1 MTHIK
6 VATTCSPPLGS
17 CPESPGQSRIDR
29 GWPLKLDDDK
39 EGDPMGGTRRL
50 RSSAWYEE
58 TGVDGFLQRSALKVA
73 GLREKDYQR
82 PVIGIVN
89 NTSDF
94 NRCHLHFDN
103 LVAAVKESI
112 LASGGRPREFNSLTM
127 GADST
132 RPLGLSFMH
141 RNLLAMEI
149 EQTAA
154 AYGID
159 GLVMLG
165 ACDETVPAML
175 MAAASVDLPTI
186 ILPGGPSFSGFWKGR
201 DVGSGW
207 DCHRAFEANARGEL
221 DDADLQSLEVS
232 LERSPGHCSTM
243 GTAGTMVTLAE
254 ALGMAVPGS
263 SAIPAV
269 DSRRLAMCRDVG
281 EYIMQAV
288 ETDLRPSKIMT
299 ANAFANAIRVLAA
312 IDGAANAVIHL
323 LGVAGRLDIG
333 LRLADFDALSTTT
346 PVLLNLRPS
355 GEFYYTD
362 FFNAGGVPALM
373 NALGPLLNQEVL
385 TVTGRTLGEEI
396 AGAKIDDE
404 RVIGT
409 LDKPIGAPAGISV
422 LHGNLAPDG
431 AILRVG
437 VASPELLSHR
447 GRAVVFRSKEE
458 QERELYRPDFDI
470 RPGDVVV
477 VLNGGPKASGMP
489 EYGRI
494 QMPAKLLNQ
503 GLTDMVRITD
513 GRVGGTVSGTAV
525 VQVTPEAAVGGPL
538 SLLRT
543 GDTIVLDYEN
553 RRLDVDLT
561 QDELAVRRH
570 ELGPGPVT
578 LNRPSRGYA
587 RLYADA
593 VTQADTGC
601 DFEFLRRADP
611 TQPPHEQEVNA

>member
-1 MTHIK
+1 M
-6 VATTCSPPLGS
+6 V
-17 CPESPGQSRIDR
+17 GQ
-29 GWPLKLDDDK
+29 P
-39 EGDPMGGTRRL
+39 RRL
-50 RSSAWYEE
+50 RSQLWYEE
-58 TGVDGFLQRSALKVA
+58 TGVDGFLQRSSLKVQ
-73 GLREKDYQR
+73 GLREKDYAR

-103 LVAAVKESI
+103 MVTAVKESV

-132 RPLGLSFMH
+132 RPLGQSFMH

-154 AYGID
+154 TYGID

-165 ACDETVPAML
+165 ACDETIPAML
-175 MAAASVDLPTI
+175 MAAASIDLPTV
-186 ILPGGPSFSGFWKGR
+186 ILPGGPSFSGFWQGR
-201 DVGSGW
+201 DVGSGY
-207 DCHRAFEANARGEL
+207 DCHRAFEASARGEL
-221 DDADLQSLEVS
+221 DDAELASLELS

-269 DSRRLAMCRDVG
+269 DSRRLAMSRDVG

-288 ETDLRPSKIMT
+288 EADLRPSQIMT
-299 ANAFANAIRVLAA
+299 AKAFANAIRVLAA

-323 LGVAGRLDIG
+323 LGIAGRLNVG
-333 LRLADFDALSTTT
+333 LQLADFDQLSTTT

-355 GEFYYTD
+355 GEYYYTD

-373 NALGPLLNQEVL
+373 NALGPLLHQDTL

-396 AGAKIDDE
+396 AGAKIEDA

-409 LDKPIGAPAGISV
+409 LDQPVAGPGGIAV
-422 LHGNLAPDG
+422 LHGNIAPQG
-431 AILRVG
+431 AIVRSG

-447 GRAVVFRSKEE
+447 GRAVVFHSKQEQEE
-458 QERELYRPDFDI
+458 QLYRPDFDI

-477 VLNGGPKASGMP
+477 VLGGGPKGSGMS

-494 QMPAKLLNQ
+494 QVPAKLLLQ
-503 GLTDMVRITD
+503 GITDMVRITD

-525 VQVTPEAAVGGPL
+525 LHVAPEAAVGGPL
-538 SLLRT
+538 GLLRT
-543 GDTIVLDYEN
+543 GDTIVLDYPN
-553 RRLDVDLT
+553 RRLDVELGDE
-561 QDELAVRRH
+561 ELAARRL
-570 ELGPGPVT
+570 EPTVSAAPV
-578 LNRPSRGYA
+578 PARGYA
-587 RLYADA
+587 RLYAEA

-601 DFEFLRRADP
+601 DFGFLRADP
-611 TQPPHEQEVNA
+611 SVPQREVVDP

>member
-1 MTHIK
+1 M
-6 VATTCSPPLGS
+6 V
-17 CPESPGQSRIDR
+17 EQSRS
-29 GWPLKLDDDK
+29 
-39 EGDPMGGTRRL
+39 L
-50 RSSAWYEE
+50 RSQRWYDEP
-58 TGVDGFLQRSALKVA
+58 GVDGFLQRSAVKVQ
-73 GLREKDYQR
+73 GLREKDYAR

-103 LVAAVKESI
+103 LVTAVKESI
-112 LASGGRPREFNSLTM
+112 LAAGGRPREFNSLTM

-154 AYGID
+154 VYGID

-165 ACDETVPAML
+165 ACDETIPGML
-175 MAAASVDLPTI
+175 MAAASVDLPTV

-201 DVGSGW
+201 DVGSGY
-207 DCHRAFEANARGEL
+207 DCHRAFEARDRGEL
-221 DDADLQSLEVS
+221 DDAELASLELS

-269 DSRRLAMCRDVG
+269 DSRRLTMCRDVG
-281 EYIMQAV
+281 EYALRAV
-288 ETDLRPSKIMT
+288 EADLRPSQIMT
-299 ANAFANAIRVLAA
+299 AKAFHNAIRVFAA

-323 LGVAGRLDIG
+323 LAVAGRLDVG
-333 LRLADFDALSTTT
+333 LTLEDFDTLSTTT

-373 NALGPLLNQEVL
+373 NAMGSLLNQDVL

-396 AGAKIDDE
+396 NGAKIEDD

-409 LDKPIGAPAGISV
+409 LNKPIAESGGIGV
-422 LHGNLAPDG
+422 LHGNIAPNG
-431 AILRVG
+431 AIVRAG

-447 GRAVVFRSKEE
+447 GRAVVFHSKQQ
-458 QERELYRPDFDI
+458 QEDELYRPDFDI

-477 VLNGGPKASGMP
+477 VLGGGPRGSGMP
-489 EYGRI
+489 EYGRV
-494 QMPAKLLNQ
+494 QVPAKLLNQ
-503 GLTDMVRITD
+503 GITDMVRITD
-513 GRVGGTVSGTAV
+513 GRVGGTVSGTAIL
-525 VQVTPEAAVGGPL
+525 QVAPEAAVGGPL
-538 SLLRT
+538 GLVRT
-543 GDTIVLDYEN
+543 GDTIVFDYPN
-553 RRLDVDLT
+553 RRLDVELSDDDL
-561 QDELAVRRH
+561 AARRR
-570 ELGPGPVT
+570 EPRPPVG
-578 LNRPSRGYA
+578 NGSVPVRGYA
-587 RLYADA
+587 KLYADA
-593 VTQADTGC
+593 ATQADTGC
-601 DFEFLRRADP
+601 DFAFLRRADP
-611 TQPPHEQEVNA
+611 TVPPHREEVLP

>member
-1 MTHIK
+1 M
-6 VATTCSPPLGS
+6 V
-17 CPESPGQSRIDR
+17 GQ
-29 GWPLKLDDDK
+29 P
-39 EGDPMGGTRRL
+39 RRL
-50 RSSAWYEE
+50 RSQLWYEE
-58 TGVDGFLQRSALKVA
+58 TGVDGFLQRSSLKVQ
-73 GLREKDYQR
+73 GLREQDYAR

-103 LVAAVKESI
+103 MVTAVKESV

-132 RPLGLSFMH
+132 RPLGQSFMH

-154 AYGID
+154 TYGID

-165 ACDETVPAML
+165 ACDETIPAML
-175 MAAASVDLPTI
+175 MAAASVDLPTV
-186 ILPGGPSFSGFWKGR
+186 ILPGGPSFSGFWQGR
-201 DVGSGW
+201 DVGSGY
-207 DCHRAFEANARGEL
+207 DCHRAFEASARGEL
-221 DDADLQSLEVS
+221 DDAELASLELS

-269 DSRRLAMCRDVG
+269 DSRRLAMSRDVG

-288 ETDLRPSKIMT
+288 EADLRPSQIMT
-299 ANAFANAIRVLAA
+299 AKAFANAIRVLAA

-323 LGVAGRLDIG
+323 LGIAGRLNVG
-333 LRLADFDALSTTT
+333 LQLADFDQLSTTT

-355 GEFYYTD
+355 GEYYYTD

-373 NALGPLLNQEVL
+373 NALGPLLHQDTL

-396 AGAKIDDE
+396 AGAKIEDA

-409 LDKPIGAPAGISV
+409 LDQPVAGPGGIAV
-422 LHGNLAPDG
+422 LHGNIAPQG
-431 AILRVG
+431 AIVRSG

-447 GRAVVFRSKEE
+447 GRAVVFHSKQEQEE
-458 QERELYRPDFDI
+458 QLYRPDFDI

-477 VLNGGPKASGMP
+477 VLGGGPKGSGMS

-494 QMPAKLLNQ
+494 QVPAKLLLQ
-503 GLTDMVRITD
+503 GITDMVRITD

-525 VQVTPEAAVGGPL
+525 LHVAPEAAVGGPL
-538 SLLRT
+538 GLLRT
-543 GDTIVLDYEN
+543 GDTIVLDYPN
-553 RRLDVDLT
+553 RRLDVELGDE
-561 QDELAVRRH
+561 ELAARRL
-570 ELGPGPVT
+570 EPTVSAAPV
-578 LNRPSRGYA
+578 PARGYA
-587 RLYADA
+587 RLYAEA

-601 DFEFLRRADP
+601 DFGFLRADP
-611 TQPPHEQEVNA
+611 SVPQREVVDP